1 MKINR
6 VIRFQQDSVKETT
19 KQEEPRKTKK
29 DASPNKDILVEE
41 YNEEKESNVQETFS
55 YNASNELIRCVQRV
69 ASERTPTNM
78 IGVFGVNSDI
88 VINNLCRNL
97 SGMRQNIIFVGKV
110 NFALSDVYNSI
121 AAIFFNYIKN
131 NYDRQYDMNYYF
143 REVLMTLEKVYDSP
157 NDYYGELSPL
167 ESLSYINRIYERDK
181 NLLSAINRI
190 KQIINS
196 SSYSENRDLKFLVN
210 IETDKFDYKTLNSL
224 ARLNSSDLI
233 IIVSSM
239 FNFDFARMS
248 LRNSFDVKLDCMDK
262 FFYPGNCVMA
272 GADSI

>member
-6 VIRFQQDSVKETT
+6 VIRFQQDSVQETT

-29 DASPNKDILVEE
+29 DASPNKDTLVEE
-41 YNEEKESNVQETFS
+41 YNEEQETNVQETFS
-55 YNASNELIRCVQRV
+55 YNASNELIKCVQRV

-121 AAIFFNYIKN
+121 AAIFLNYIKN

-196 SSYSENRDLKFLVN
+196 SSYSRNRDLKFLVN

-239 FNFDFARMS
+239 FNFDLARMS